1 MFKKR
6 ILPFVLL
13 AALAVSM
20 AACGQ
25 KPPAD
30 EPAAEAPP
38 SSEEAADAAATE
50 TLKIGLLVH
59 QTDWFAGVDMPNF
72 YEFNAMVAYVN
83 EELGGWK
90 IGDTTYILEAVNMD
104 GRSDP
109 EALRAGAIALVDAGV
124 KFVVETN
131 DFWVVANASV
141 FEEAD
146 VLHSSAYCVYVPG
159 YLGKENPMAFTASNG
174 SVGDYAAAFEVFN
187 KVYPDVKSVIFVN
200 DDNGVNEGLFELME
214 GYGAQYGID
223 VLEDYLM
230 YAGDT
235 TDYSAV
241 ALQIVNS
248 DADAF
253 LGNGSPEAFGALL
266 KEVRAL
272 GSDAV
277 MACVQGKPATMLMEY
292 APAEALYNGFTLG
305 ASTRASDLGMN
316 PELLNNVV
324 EKVRELYGD
333 EVAATFDGA
342 ACNNLYVML
351 QCMQIANS
359 TDSKEVAK
367 AWENLTTIDTLY
379 GTGTA
384 GGLETYGIANHAIG
398 HPKPVS
404 LIDPE
409 AEDGWKFWGWIDVTI
424 P

>member
-1 MFKKR
+1 MFKNR
-6 ILPFVLL
+6 IWFVLL
-13 AALAVSM
+13 TAMLVVGM
-20 AACGQ
+20 AACGG
-25 KPPAD
+25 KPA
-30 EPAAEAPP
+30 
-38 SSEEAADAAATE
+38 SEEAATDESAVNESAATDV
-50 TLKIGLLVH
+50 LKIGLLVH

-83 EELGGWK
+83 DELGGWK
-90 IGDTTYILEAVNMD
+90 IGDTTYTLEAVNMD

-131 DFWVVANASV
+131 DFWVVANESV
-141 FEEAD
+141 FEDAG
-146 VLHSSAYCVYVPG
+146 VLHSSAYCTYVPE
-159 YLGKENPMAFTASNG
+159 YISEENPMAFTASDG
-174 SVGDYAAAFEVFN
+174 SIGDYAAAFEVLSKF
-187 KVYPDVKSVIFVN
+187 YPDVKSVVCAEN
-200 DDNGVNEGLFELME
+200 DNGINEELFEFTKR
-214 GYGAQYGID
+214 YGAQHGIE
-223 VLEDYLM
+223 VLDDFIM

-235 TDYSAV
+235 TDYSAT

-248 DADAF
+248 GADCF
-253 LGNGSPEAFGALL
+253 LGNGTPEAYGALL

-277 MACVQGKPATMLMEY
+277 MACIQGKPVTMLMEY

-305 ASTRASDLGMN
+305 ASTRASDLDMN
-316 PELLNNVV
+316 PELLNAVV

-333 EVAATFDGA
+333 EIAATFDGA

-351 QCMQIANS
+351 QCMQIAGS
-359 TDSKEVAK
+359 TDPKEVAS
-367 AWENLTTIDTLY
+367 AWENLTTVDTLY
-379 GTGTA
+379 GVGTA
-384 GGLETYGIANHAIG
+384 GGLETYGVANHVIG

-409 AEDGWKFWGWIDVTI
+409 AEDGWSFRGWIDVKI

>member
-1 MFKKR
+1 VTEAES
-6 ILPFVLL
+6 PS
-13 AALAVSM
+13 ANDSASTEAV
-20 AACGQ
+20 
-25 KPPAD
+25 
-30 EPAAEAPP
+30 
-38 SSEEAADAAATE
+38 TE

-83 EELGGWK
+83 DELGGWK
-90 IGDTTYILEAVNMD
+90 VGDTTYALEAVNMD

-124 KFVVETN
+124 DFVVETN
-131 DFWVVANASV
+131 DFWVVANESV
-141 FEEAD
+141 FEEAG
-146 VLHSSAYCVYVPG
+146 VLHASAYCTYVPG
-159 YLGKENPMAFTASNG
+159 YLGEENPMAFTASDG
-174 SVGDYAAAFEVFN
+174 SIGDYAAGFEVLN
-187 KVYPDVKSVIFVN
+187 KVYPEVKSVVCVEN
-200 DDNGVNEGLFELME
+200 DNGVNELLFERMRS
-214 GYGAQYGID
+214 YGSQYGID
-223 VLEDYLM
+223 VLDDYIM

-248 DADAF
+248 GADCF
-253 LGNGSPEAFGALL
+253 MGNGVPEAYGALL

-277 MACVQGKPATMLMEY
+277 MACIQGKPVTMLMEY
-292 APAEALYNGFTLG
+292 APADALYNGFTLG
-305 ASTRASDLGMN
+305 ASTRASDLNMN
-316 PELLNNVV
+316 PDLLNKVV

-351 QCMQIANS
+351 QCMSIANS
-359 TDSKEVAK
+359 VDPKEVAK
-367 AWENLTTIDTLY
+367 AWENLTTVDTLY

-404 LIDPE
+404 VIDPE
-409 AEDGWKFWGWIDVTI
+409 AEDGWKFWGWIDVAI